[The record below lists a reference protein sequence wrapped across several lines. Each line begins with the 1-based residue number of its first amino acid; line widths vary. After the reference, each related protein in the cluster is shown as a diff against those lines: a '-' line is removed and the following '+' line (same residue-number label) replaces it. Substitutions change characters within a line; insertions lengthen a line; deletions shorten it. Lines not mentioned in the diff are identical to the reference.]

1 MQSHVSFILT
11 FALSL
16 SVGAA
21 NAQLI
26 DPDQPQSE
34 PILPDEQAIVPPA
47 DDVPTPQARNEAD
60 GEDRLDR
67 LYAEL
72 KRTRNPRAAKPLADG
87 IWAEWRRSGSAT
99 TDLYVEWAN
108 TALERDQFNVALDFL
123 DQVVLRDPDYAEGWN
138 RRATLHFH
146 MANFKK
152 SMNDIAR
159 VLELEPRHFGA
170 LSGMAAILER
180 NGNLKAALDAWN
192 RVAELYPAME
202 GAQSA
207 IERLSEEL
215 ADDPA

>member
-67 LYAEL
+67 LFAEL

>member
-1 MQSHVSFILT
+1 MQRRVSLT
-11 FALSL
+11 LAFALSL

-21 NAQLI
+21 NSQLI

-47 DDVPTPQARNEAD
+47 DDVPTPQARDEAE

-67 LYAEL
+67 LFAEL

-108 TALERDQFNVALDFL
+108 TALERDQYNVALDFL
-123 DQVVLRDPDYAEGWN
+123 DQVVLRDPNYAEGWN

-180 NGNLKAALDAWN
+180 NGNLAAALDAWT

-202 GAQSA
+202 SAQSA

>member
-1 MQSHVSFILT
+1 MRIAGTLFFAFSLALVS
-11 FALSL
+11 
-16 SVGAA
+16 SVAQ
-21 NAQLI
+21 AQLI
-26 DPDQPQSE
+26 DPEQPQAE
-34 PILPDEQAIVPPA
+34 PILPDEEAIVPPT
-47 DDVPTPQARNEAD
+47 DDVPTPQASDQAE

-67 LYAEL
+67 LFAEL
-72 KRTRNPRAAKPLADG
+72 KRTRNARAAKPLADG

-123 DQVVLRDPDYAEGWN
+123 DQVVLRDPYYAEGWN

-146 MANFKK
+146 MANYKK

-180 NGNLKAALDAWN
+180 NGNLEAALNAWL

-202 GAQSA
+202 SAQSA